1 MNLIASRTPQTLQ
14 RQSAINLPWPPEV
27 QALGMEGMDTSP
39 GEADNI
45 SPQEI
50 YAHLKRSLLKHPAAQ
65 GIYLLG
71 SGAWRVVDVVPVE
84 KDLEVP
90 VVHPVAAR
98 VWYVQKQIRIRQPV
112 AGARRLLAELP

>member
-1 MNLIASRTPQTLQ
+1 MNLIASRTPQTPQ

-50 YAHLKRSLLKHPAAQ
+50 YAHLKRSLPKHP
-65 GIYLLG
+65 
-71 SGAWRVVDVVPVE
+71 VVPVE
-84 KDLEVP
+84 EDLEIP
-90 VVHPVAAR
+90 VIDPVAAR
-98 VWYVQKQIRIRQPV
+98 VWYVQEQMHTRQRV
-112 AGARRLLAELP
+112 SGTGRLFAELP

>member
-1 MNLIASRTPQTLQ
+1 MNLIASRTPQSLQ

-84 KDLEVP
+84 EDLEIP
-90 VVHPVAAR
+90 VVHPVTAR
-98 VWYVQKQIRIRQPV
+98 VWYVQKRCASASR
-112 AGARRLLAELP
+112 